1 VLGEKI
7 KEAKEELEKWD
18 LKGEISDLSEE
29 ELALKKKCMRSIHQ
43 LSRMRHSE
51 L

>member
-1 VLGEKI
+1 MLGEKI

-29 ELALKKKCMRSIHQ
+29 EVHEIYSPTISH
-43 LSRMRHSE
+43 E
-51 L
+51 T